1 MESKYPPAVMLID
14 SKASLQNLLTML
26 PISNVFKFNLHQSP
40 MLFAFDYSENSRQV
54 PLGRWKLLNRI
65 IVDQIGL
72 TTRQKS
78 ANYEK
83 NDIRDELMFAKRLM
97 FKIFPHHDRWNY
109 SYL

>member
-1 MESKYPPAVMLID
+1 MEIV
-14 SKASLQNLLTML
+14 NC
-26 PISNVFKFNLHQSP
+26 
-40 MLFAFDYSENSRQV
+40 
-54 PLGRWKLLNRI
+54 RI

-97 FKIFPHHDRWNY
+97 FKIFSITIDEIIRIYNVLTCILSFRVLGRLH
-109 SYL
+109 